1 MSSVPLLPLADQ
13 FKIIVLVIALRARF
27 VRVNS
32 FSDTKR
38 TQSRWNYRPWQ
49 LAFVATKVLKASSTR
64 TPNLIH
70 SALVVRLIPGPNP
83 AIKTTDIRKV
93 ADTLG
98 RSLTESWQS

>member
-1 MSSVPLLPLADQ
+1 MTGLQWLRTKLMSPVPPRPLVDR

-83 AIKTTDIRKV
+83 AIETIDI
-93 ADTLG
+93 
-98 RSLTESWQS
+98 